1 MPDIKCLFLAKKDK
15 SLYQKN
21 CVIGLLSSLGM
32 TFPFLEYDGR
42 ITIIK
47 KVKGSSDG
55 ILKNIKANKIYSDR
69 QSLEATVSKK
79 HTVRQVRKHVA

>member
-1 MPDIKCLFLAKKDK
+1 MPIL
-15 SLYQKN
+15 SQKRQITLPKEL
-21 CVIGLLSSLGM
+21 CDRLVVQPGDDLS
-32 TFPFLEYDGR
+32 FLEYDGR

>member
-42 ITIIK
+42 IPPALQYLP
-47 KVKGSSDG
+47 VVW
-55 ILKNIKANKIYSDR
+55 KA
-69 QSLEATVSKK
+69 SKPS
-79 HTVRQVRKHVA
+79 